1 MAFRALLLVVALLG
15 SGTPLHAEAPPADA
29 YAHLPEFTDLEIAPG
44 GRYLAAR
51 VNVRNVYRLVV
62 LDLSTQPMSVAYGMS
77 EDDKYHA
84 AWFEWASE
92 DRLLISIGF
101 VGNRGFGGQTET
113 QERRL
118 FSVKMGDGDLV
129 PLFRPKRDEVP
140 LQFQDDIVSFLHDDP
155 DHILVQYSRTDPSEP
170 LVYQVNVAGMQRHRR
185 IERPRR
191 TVRDWSADHKG
202 NVRIG
207 RGLTSNRQRTLFFK
221 PDGEKKWRD
230 FSHRVENA
238 DAVFR
243 PVGFSE
249 EPNVAYVISNHEV
262 DPAGLYRFDIEAD
275 AFGELIFN
283 HDSVDIAGVNID
295 PQTQGIRSINFV
307 DKDVETVWFSDR
319 QTEGLEGV
327 QELFPDKSLTIH
339 SISTDGRYYV
349 LHVSG
354 PQEPGQYL
362 TFDSESRKA
371 QLLPAQYPGVGAE
384 NIGQTIAT
392 EYEARD
398 GLVIPAFV
406 TLPVGVDSL
415 EAAENLPFVIH
426 PHGGPTARDLLQFS
440 FDVQFWASRG
450 YGVLQMNFRGSSGY
464 GKAFELAGNRAWGQ
478 AMQDDITDGVNWLI
492 ESGIADPDRIAIAGG
507 SYGGYAALMGVV
519 KEPELFQ
526 CAISFAGVSDLP
538 KLIQRERR
546 FIDGEYRTRFIG
558 RLWGDRKMLAENS
571 PAKRADE
578 IRVPV
583 LLLHGDRDTVVD
595 IGQSELMA
603 KRLKKNDVPHEYI
616 VFEDGD
622 HHLSMYPHRLEYLQ
636 ATGQFLKDCIGTNT
650 VANTAID

>member
-1 MAFRALLLVVALLG
+1 MITRAVLLVALLWSG
-15 SGTPLHAEAPPADA
+15 SPGALAAPPAEA
-29 YAHLPEFTDLEIAPG
+29 YAHLPEFTDLELAPG

-62 LDLSTQPMSVAYGMS
+62 LDLSTEPMSVAYGMS

-84 AWFEWASE
+84 AWFEWANE

-101 VGNRGFGGQTET
+101 VGNRGWGGQTET

-118 FSVKMGDGDLV
+118 FSVKMGEGDLV

-140 LQFQDDIVSFLHDDP
+140 LQFQDQIVSFLHDDP
-155 DHILVQYSRTDPSEP
+155 EHILVQYSRSDPSKP

-191 TVRDWSADHKG
+191 TVRDWTADHEG

-221 PDGEKKWRD
+221 PDGEKKWQD

-243 PVGFSE
+243 PIGFSE
-249 EPNVAYVISNHEV
+249 DPNVAYVISNHEV
-262 DPAGLYRFDIEAD
+262 DPAGLYYFDIEAD
-275 AFGELIFN
+275 TFGEMIFN
-283 HDSVDIAGVNID
+283 HPSVDIAGVNID
-295 PQTQGIRSINFV
+295 PQTRGIRSIRFV
-307 DKDVETVWFSDR
+307 DKEVETVWFSDS
-319 QTEGLEGV
+319 QTQGLDGV
-327 QELFPDKSLTIH
+327 EALFPDQEIKIH
-339 SISTDGRYYV
+339 SVSRDGRYYV
-349 LHVSG
+349 LRVSG
-354 PQEPGQYL
+354 ARDPGQYL
-362 TFDSESRKA
+362 TFDQETKKA
-371 QLLPAQYPGVGAE
+371 QLLPQQYPDLDATALGK
-384 NIGQTIAT
+384 TIPT

-398 GLVIPAFV
+398 GLTIPAFV
-406 TLPVGVDSL
+406 TLPPGIDTL
-415 EAAENLPFVIH
+415 EEAAALPFVIH
-426 PHGGPTARDLLQFS
+426 PHGGPTARDFLRFS

-464 GKAFELAGNRAWGQ
+464 GKAFELAGDRAWGQ
-478 AMQDDITDGVNWLI
+478 AMQDDITDGVHWLI
-492 ESGIADPDRIAIAGG
+492 NAGYADADRIAIAGG

-578 IRVPV
+578 IQVPV

-603 KRLKKNDVPHEYI
+603 KRLKKHDVPHEYI

-622 HHLSMYPHRLEYLQ
+622 HHHSMYPHRLEYLE
-636 ATGQFLKDCIGTNT
+636 ASERFLQDCIGTNAQT
-650 VANTAID
+650 TTASN